1 MAEIEKLSSGRVG
14 IQGAPAAATP
24 QVVYPQLTPEIAMIQ
39 QAKYQGTMAD
49 KLDRMTNIIFREGA
63 EISQKAGLQWAAENP
78 LTGAQLQAMAKGD
91 LSTVGLGNN
100 FSMFDNA
107 VRKVR
112 AFELSAHAEA
122 EASTKLLD
130 IYQQAERGELDF
142 EGVRTQVKALTDGF
156 GQSLANVDPESSFKY
171 RASMATMGNKIIDE
185 TAKLEGKKRI
195 IANGIKTERMYQNF
209 IRMSEIVYNGENQI
223 DPTTGQPIV
232 KEEIVDA
239 MAENFLNNTIALVGI
254 QGAQVYQVKVM
265 KDLTDT
271 KVNALTKYIA
281 DEFGALPDGFSRLRV
296 GDAGRLTDV
305 YQSLPIDGQAKVM
318 QTYLTKISTDMSIR
332 DQTDKANKTD
342 RELQS
347 ISLYKELQT
356 VGEGPRKN
364 AIIRQLAD
372 LRVVGFDDLKK
383 ISMGGGESNPMAIFN
398 TKEAIY
404 NGTITSS
411 DQIRNLP
418 LAPGD
423 KVKMLD
429 VLHSN
434 TKDEDRKLDSGLR
447 KLAGIPDGL
456 VSLDPKGEEFKRL
469 RNYQADVADIKSEA
483 LRKGEV
489 LTNSQILD
497 RIGKKVEEKKNSQT
511 AQSARKSLEA
521 FEERAGGKITSE
533 TFGSFEKKVRDG
545 KVKNVKPTDL
555 PRIRVLVDQAEGNL

>member
-1 MAEIEKLSSGRVG
+1 MAEIEKIQSGRVG

-24 QVVYPQLTPEIAMIQ
+24 QVVYPQITPETAYLQ

-49 KLDRMTNIIFREGA
+49 KLDRMTSIIFREGA

-78 LTGAQLQAMAKGD
+78 LTQSQLQAMSKGD
-91 LSTVGLGNN
+91 LSSVGLGNN

-122 EASTKLLD
+122 EASTKMLD
-130 IYQQAERGELDF
+130 IYQRAERGELDF
-142 EGVRTQVKALTDGF
+142 EGVRSQIKALTDGF

-195 IANGIKTERMYQNF
+195 LQNGIKSERMYQNF
-209 IRMSEIVYNGENQI
+209 IRMAEIVYNGENQI

-254 QGAQVYQVKVM
+254 QGAQTYQAKVM

-281 DEFGALPDGFSRLRV
+281 DEFGALPDGFARLRV

-318 QTYLTKISTDMSIR
+318 QTYLTKISTDMGIR

-347 ISLYKELQT
+347 IELYKQLQ
-356 VGEGPRKN
+356 GLGNGPKKS
-364 AIIRQLAD
+364 AILRQLAD
-372 LRVVGFDDLKK
+372 LRVVGFDDLNK
-383 ISMGGGESNPMAIFN
+383 IAKGEGDSNPMALFN

-404 NGTITSS
+404 NGNITSS
-411 DQIRNLP
+411 EQIRNLP
-418 LAPGD
+418 LTAGD

-434 TKDEDRKLDSGLR
+434 TKSEDSKLDNGLR
-447 KLAGIPDGL
+447 RLAKIPNGL
-456 VSLDPKGEEFKRL
+456 VSLDPKSQEFKAL
-469 RNYQADVADIKSEA
+469 RNLEADAMELKASA
-483 LRKGEV
+483 ARKGEII
-489 LTNSQILD
+489 TNATILETL
-497 RIGKKVEEKKNSQT
+497 GKKVEEKQNSN
-511 AQSARKSLEA
+511 AAKGARASLA
-521 FEERAGGKITSE
+521 PFEEKAGGKITSE
-533 TFGSFEKKVRDG
+533 TWGSFEKKVKEG
-545 KVKNVKPTDL
+545 KVPNVKEKDL
-555 PRIRVLVDQAEGNL
+555 PRIRGLVDQAEGNI

>member
-24 QVVYPQLTPEIAMIQ
+24 QVSYPQLTPEIAMIQ

-49 KLDRMTNIIFREGA
+49 KLDRMTSIIFREGS

-78 LTGAQLQAMAKGD
+78 LTQAQLQAMSKGD

-122 EASTKLLD
+122 EASTKMLD

-142 EGVRTQVKALTDGF
+142 EGVRTQIKALTDGF

-171 RASMATMGNKIIDE
+171 RASMSTMGNKIIDE

-209 IRMSEIVYNGENQI
+209 IRMAEIVYNGENQI

-254 QGAQVYQVKVM
+254 QGAQGYQAKVM

-318 QTYLTKISTDMSIR
+318 QTYLTKISTDMGIR
-332 DQTDKANKTD
+332 DATDKANKTD
-342 RELQS
+342 RELQT
-347 ISLYKELQT
+347 IDLYKKLQT
-356 VGEGPRKN
+356 VGDGPQKN

-404 NGTITSS
+404 NGTITTSE
-411 DQIRNLP
+411 QIRNLP
-418 LAPGD
+418 LQPGD

-456 VSLDPKGEEFKRL
+456 VTLDPKGEEFKRL

-489 LTNSQILD
+489 LTNSVILE

-511 AQSARKSLEA
+511 AQGARKSLEA

-555 PRIRVLVDQAEGNL
+555 PRIRALVDQAEGNL

>member
-1 MAEIEKLSSGRVG
+1 MAEIEKISSGRVG

-24 QVVYPQLTPEIAMIQ
+24 QIVYPQITAETALLQ

-78 LTGAQLQAMAKGD
+78 LTQSQLQAMSKGD
-91 LSTVGLGNN
+91 LSTVGLGNQ

-142 EGVRTQVKALTDGF
+142 DGVRTQIKAITDGF

-195 IANGIKTERMYQNF
+195 LQNGIKTERMYQNF

-223 DPTTGQPIV
+223 DPSTGQPIV
-232 KEEIVDA
+232 KEEIVNA
-239 MAENFLNNTIALVGI
+239 MAENFLNNTIALVGM
-254 QGAQVYQVKVM
+254 QGAQTYQAKVM

-281 DEFGALPDGFSRLRV
+281 DEFGALPDGFARLRI

-305 YQSLPIDGQAKVM
+305 YQSLPIEGQAKVM

-342 RELQS
+342 RELQ
-347 ISLYKELQT
+347 T
-356 VGEGPRKN
+356 VDLVRQAQGLGDGPKKR
-364 AIIRQLAD
+364 ALLRQIAD
-372 LRVVGFDDLKK
+372 LRVVGFDDLNK
-383 ISMGGGESNPMAIFN
+383 IAKGEGDSNPMTLFN

-404 NGTITSS
+404 NGTINSS
-411 DQIRNLP
+411 DQLRNLP
-418 LAPGD
+418 LSATD

-434 TKDEDRKLDSGLR
+434 TKSEDAKLDNGLR
-447 KLAGIPDGL
+447 RLAKIPAGL
-456 VSLDPKGEEFKRL
+456 VSLDPKSSEFRAL
-469 RNYQADVADIKSEA
+469 RTLEADANDLKNEA
-483 LRKGEV
+483 FRKGEII
-489 LTNSQILD
+489 TNATILEQL
-497 RIGKKVEEKKNSQT
+497 GKKVEARQNSN
-511 AQSARKSLEA
+511 AAKSARTSLA
-521 FEERAGGKITSE
+521 PYEERAGGPITSE

-545 KVKNVKPTDL
+545 KVKNVKPSDL
-555 PRIRVLVDQAEGNL
+555 DRIRKLVDQAEGNI

>member
-1 MAEIEKLSSGRVG
+1 MAEIEKIQSGRVG

-24 QVVYPQLTPEIAMIQ
+24 QVVYPQITPETALLQ

-49 KLDRMTNIIFREGA
+49 KLDRMTSIIFREGA

-130 IYQQAERGELDF
+130 IYQKAERGELDF
-142 EGVRTQVKALTDGF
+142 DGVRDQVKALTDGF

-195 IANGIKTERMYQNF
+195 IGNGIKTERLYQNF
-209 IRMSEIVYNGENQI
+209 MRMSEMVYNGENQI
-223 DPTTGQPIV
+223 DPSTGQPIV
-232 KEEIVDA
+232 KDEIVDA

-254 QGAQVYQVKVM
+254 QGAQAYQTKIL

-281 DEFGALPDGFSRLRV
+281 DEFGAMPDAFSRLRV
-296 GDAGRLTDV
+296 GDAGRLTDI
-305 YQSLPIDGQAKVM
+305 YQSLPYEGQAKVM

-342 RELQS
+342 RELQT
-347 ISLYKELQT
+347 IDLYKKLQ
-356 VGEGPRKN
+356 GLGDGPQKN

-372 LRVVGFDDLKK
+372 LRVVGFDDLNRIAK
-383 ISMGGGESNPMAIFN
+383 GGGESNPMALFN

-418 LAPGD
+418 LTAGD

-434 TKDEDRKLDSGLR
+434 TKSEDSKLDNGLR
-447 KLAGIPDGL
+447 RLAKIPNGL
-456 VSLDPKGEEFKRL
+456 VSLDPKSQEFKTL
-469 RNYQADVADIKSEA
+469 RNLEADAMELKASA
-483 LRKGEV
+483 ARKGEI
-489 LTNSQILD
+489 LTNATILETL
-497 RIGKKVEEKKNSQT
+497 GKRVEEKQNSQA
-511 AQSARKSLEA
+511 AQGARTSLAA
-521 FEERAGGKITSE
+521 FEEKAGGKITSE
-533 TFGSFEKKVRDG
+533 TFDSFAKKVKDG
-545 KVKNVKPTDL
+545 KVKNVKEKDL
-555 PRIRVLVDQAEGNL
+555 QRIRNLVDQAEGNL

>member
-1 MAEIEKLSSGRVG
+1 MAEIEKLQSGRVG

-49 KLDRMTNIIFREGA
+49 KLDRMTSIIFREGS

-78 LTGAQLQAMAKGD
+78 LTQAQLQAMSKGD
-91 LSTVGLGNN
+91 LSTVGLGNQ

-122 EASTKLLD
+122 EASTKMLD

-142 EGVRTQVKALTDGF
+142 EGVRTQIKALTDGF

-209 IRMSEIVYNGENQI
+209 IRMAEIVYNGENQI
-223 DPTTGQPIV
+223 DPSTGQPIV

-254 QGAQVYQVKVM
+254 QGAQAYQTKVM

-342 RELQS
+342 RELQT
-347 ISLYKELQT
+347 IALYKQLQT
-356 VGEGPRKN
+356 VGDGPQKN

-404 NGTITSS
+404 NGTITTSE
-411 DQIRNLP
+411 QIRNLP
-418 LAPGD
+418 LQPSD

-434 TKDEDRKLDSGLR
+434 TKDEDRKLDSGLP

-456 VSLDPKGEEFKRL
+456 VTLDPKGDEFKRL
-469 RNYQADVADIKSEA
+469 RNYQADVADIKAEA

-489 LTNSQILD
+489 LTNSAILE
-497 RIGKKVEEKKNSQT
+497 RIGKKVEEKKNTQ
-511 AQSARKSLEA
+511 AAKGARTSLA
-521 FEERAGGKITSE
+521 PYEEKAGGPITSE
-533 TFGSFEKKVRDG
+533 TWGSFEKKVKDG

-555 PRIRVLVDQAEGNL
+555 PRIRALVDQAEGNL

>member
-1 MAEIEKLSSGRVG
+1 MAEIEKISSGRVG

-91 LSTVGLGNN
+91 LSTVGLGNT

-223 DPTTGQPIV
+223 DPSTGQPIV

-254 QGAQVYQVKVM
+254 QGAQVYQAKVM

-418 LAPGD
+418 LSPGD

-533 TFGSFEKKVRDG
+533 SFGSFEKKVRDG

>member
-49 KLDRMTNIIFREGA
+49 KLDRMTSIIFREGS

-78 LTGAQLQAMAKGD
+78 LTQAQLQAMSKGD
-91 LSTVGLGNN
+91 LSTVGLGNQ

-209 IRMSEIVYNGENQI
+209 IRMAEIVYNGENQI
-223 DPTTGQPIV
+223 DPSTGQPIV

-254 QGAQVYQVKVM
+254 QGAQNYQAKVM

-342 RELQS
+342 RELQT
-347 ISLYKELQT
+347 IQLYKQLQT
-356 VGEGPRKN
+356 VGDGPQKN

-404 NGTITSS
+404 NGTITTSE
-411 DQIRNLP
+411 QIRNLP
-418 LAPGD
+418 LQPGD

-456 VSLDPKGEEFKRL
+456 VTLDPKGEEFKRL
-469 RNYQADVADIKSEA
+469 RNYQADVADIKAEA
-483 LRKGEV
+483 MRKGEV
-489 LTNSQILD
+489 LTNSVILE
-497 RIGKKVEEKKNSQT
+497 RIGKKVEEKKNTQ
-511 AQSARKSLEA
+511 AAKGARTSLA
-521 FEERAGGKITSE
+521 PYEEKAGGPITSE

-555 PRIRVLVDQAEGNL
+555 PRIRALVDQAEGNL

>member
-1 MAEIEKLSSGRVG
+1 MAEIEKLQSGRVG

-49 KLDRMTNIIFREGA
+49 KLDRMTSIIFREGS

-78 LTGAQLQAMAKGD
+78 LTQAQLQAMSKGD
-91 LSTVGLGNN
+91 LSTVGLGNQ

-122 EASTKLLD
+122 EASTKMLD

-142 EGVRTQVKALTDGF
+142 EGVRTQIKALTDGF

-209 IRMSEIVYNGENQI
+209 IRMAEIVYNGENQI
-223 DPTTGQPIV
+223 DPSTGQPIV

-254 QGAQVYQVKVM
+254 QGAQAYQTKVM

-342 RELQS
+342 RELQT
-347 ISLYKELQT
+347 IALYKQLQT
-356 VGEGPRKN
+356 VGDGPQKN

-404 NGTITSS
+404 NGTITTSE
-411 DQIRNLP
+411 QIRNLP
-418 LAPGD
+418 LQPSD

-456 VSLDPKGEEFKRL
+456 VTLDPKGDEFKRL
-469 RNYQADVADIKSEA
+469 RNYQADVADIKAEA

-489 LTNSQILD
+489 LTNSAILE
-497 RIGKKVEEKKNSQT
+497 RIGKKVEEKKNTQ
-511 AQSARKSLEA
+511 AAKGARTSLA
-521 FEERAGGKITSE
+521 PYEEKAGGPITSE
-533 TFGSFEKKVRDG
+533 TWGSFEKKVKDG
-545 KVKNVKPTDL
+545 KAKNVKPTDL
-555 PRIRVLVDQAEGNL
+555 PRIRTLVDQAEGNL

>member
-1 MAEIEKLSSGRVG
+1 MAEIEKISSGRVG

-24 QVVYPQLTPEIAMIQ
+24 QVVYPQLTPELAMLQ

-49 KLDRMTNIIFREGA
+49 KLDRMTSIIFREGG

-78 LTGAQLQAMAKGD
+78 LTGAQLQAMSKGD

-122 EASTKLLD
+122 EASTKMLD
-130 IYQQAERGELDF
+130 IYQKAERGELDF

-195 IANGIKTERMYQNF
+195 IGNGIKTERLYNNF
-209 IRMSEIVYNGENQI
+209 MRMSEMVYNGENQI
-223 DPTTGQPIV
+223 DPSTGQPIV
-232 KEEIVDA
+232 KDEIVDA
-239 MAENFLNNTIALVGI
+239 MAENFLNNTIALIGI
-254 QGAQVYQVKVM
+254 DGATKYQTKIL

-281 DEFGALPDGFSRLRV
+281 DEFGALPDAFARLKV
-296 GDAGRLTDV
+296 GDAGRLTDI
-305 YQSLPIDGQAKVM
+305 YQSLPYDGQAKVM

-342 RELQS
+342 RELQT
-347 ISLYKELQT
+347 IDLYKQLQ
-356 VGEGPRKN
+356 GLGDGPKKN
-364 AIIRQLAD
+364 ALIRQLAD
-372 LRVVGFDDLKK
+372 LRVVGFDDLNK
-383 ISMGGGESNPMAIFN
+383 IAKGGGESNPMALFN

-411 DQIRNLP
+411 EQIRNLP
-418 LAPGD
+418 LTAGD

-434 TKDEDRKLDSGLR
+434 TKTEDSKLDNGLR
-447 KLAGIPDGL
+447 RLAKIPNGL
-456 VSLDPKGEEFKRL
+456 VSLDPKSQEFKSL
-469 RNYQADVADIKSEA
+469 RNLEADAMELKAEA
-483 LRKGEV
+483 FRKGEII
-489 LTNSQILD
+489 TNATILEKL
-497 RIGKKVEEKKNSQT
+497 GKRVEEKQNSQA
-511 AQSARKSLEA
+511 AQGAKRSLEA
-521 FEERAGGKITSE
+521 YEERAGGKITSE
-533 TFGSFEKKVRDG
+533 TFGSFEKKVKDG

-555 PRIRVLVDQAEGNL
+555 PRIRALVDQAEGNL

>member
-1 MAEIEKLSSGRVG
+1 MAEIEKIQSGRVG

-24 QVVYPQLTPEIAMIQ
+24 QVVYPQITPETALLQ

-49 KLDRMTNIIFREGA
+49 KLDRMTSIIFREGA

-78 LTGAQLQAMAKGD
+78 LTQAQLQAMSKGD

-156 GQSLANVDPESSFKY
+156 GQSLAQVDPESSFKY

-195 IANGIKTERMYQNF
+195 LQNGIKTERMYQNF
-209 IRMSEIVYNGENQI
+209 MRMAEIVYNGENQI
-223 DPTTGQPIV
+223 DPSTGQPIV
-232 KEEIVDA
+232 KDEIVDA

-254 QGAQVYQVKVM
+254 QGAQAYQTKVM

-281 DEFGALPDGFSRLRV
+281 DEFGAMPDAFSRLRI
-296 GDAGRLTDV
+296 GDAGRLTDI

-342 RELQS
+342 RELQT
-347 ISLYKELQT
+347 IQLYKQL
-356 VGEGPRKN
+356 EGLGDGPKKN

-372 LRVVGFDDLKK
+372 LRVVGFDDLHK
-383 ISMGGGESNPMAIFN
+383 IAKGGGESNPMAIFN

-418 LAPGD
+418 LQPAD

-456 VSLDPKGEEFKRL
+456 VTLDPKGDEFKRL
-469 RNYQADVADIKSEA
+469 RNYQADVADIKAEA

-489 LTNSQILD
+489 ITNATILE
-497 RIGKKVEEKKNSQT
+497 RIGKKVEEKKNTQV
-511 AQSARKSLEA
+511 AQGARKSLVP
-521 FEERAGGKITSE
+521 FEEKAGGSITSAN
-533 TFGSFEKKVRDG
+533 FGSFEKKVKDG
-545 KVKNVKPTDL
+545 KVPNVKEKDL
-555 PRIRVLVDQAEGNL
+555 PRIRALVDQAEGNL